1 MELVSKSILLIGP
14 LRVITF
20 GVNSVIYRNPVY
32 HQVVFASLM
41 FITAI
46 RIHYLLTRSE
56 VSKRIPS
63 EVRSS
68 MGVLFATGLG
78 LFAFG
83 FFVWNLDNIFCP
95 DLTRQKVAIGWPAAF
110 LLEGVST
117 SC

>member
-14 LRVITF
+14 PRVITF

-41 FITAI
+41 LITAI
-46 RIHYLLTRSE
+46 RIHYLLTLSE

-83 FFVWNLDNIFCP
+83 FFE
-95 DLTRQKVAIGWPAAF
+95 IGRAH
-110 LLEGVST
+110 V
-117 SC
+117 